1 MKTYRLI
8 TMLLAIAAA
17 VPTVVAAQEE
27 TRERERQEAIRRVQ
41 EAQQRLQAA
50 LTELQKQRYQS
61 QDANAALREAV
72 EAARAAQ
79 RNLRVDELSDLYG
92 RLNITVTPGENVG
105 RVLYVGE
112 GRPKMGVILQS
123 SGRGSRTDSI
133 GVVLQG
139 VTPGGPADEAG
150 LEAGDI
156 IVRANGQVVARV
168 NRGDDAP
175 DDKLV
180 RVIEGL
186 EEGDTLA
193 VTYRRGDRTGTAN
206 VVVRVMEPRN
216 YAFSFSG
223 DSLLRGRLL
232 EEFEA
237 PNIEFHAPEL
247 FREPRELAFEPSVLT
262 WSLGRGWMNME
273 LAELDPDLGGYF
285 GTTEGLL
292 VVRPPRDEGT
302 QFKSGDVILKIG
314 DRVPTSPSHALRIM
328 RAYEPGETMSIEIM
342 RNRQRQTIQ
351 VPVPER
357 DRGFFW
363 EGERR

>member
-1 MKTYRLI
+1 MKMHRLLTI
-8 TMLLAIAAA
+8 LLAVAVAA
-17 VPTVVAAQEE
+17 PSVVMAQEE
-27 TRERERQEAIRRVQ
+27 TRERERQEAMRRVQ
-41 EAQQRLQAA
+41 EAQHRLQAA
-50 LTELQKQRYQS
+50 LENLQKSRS
-61 QDANAALREAV
+61 DEANAALREAI
-72 EAARAAQ
+72 EAVRMAQ
-79 RNLRVDELSDLYG
+79 RNMRVDELSDLYG
-92 RLNITVTPGENVG
+92 RLNITVTPGDNVG

-123 SGRGSRTDSI
+123 SGGGSRTDSI

-150 LEAGDI
+150 LKAGDI

-168 NRGDDAP
+168 NRQDGAP

-180 RVIEGL
+180 KIIEGL
-186 EEGDTLA
+186 EEGDTLV
-193 VTYRRGDRTGTAN
+193 VTYRRGDRTSTAN
-206 VVVRVMEPRN
+206 VAVRVMEPLS
-216 YAFSFSG
+216 YAFSYRG
-223 DSLLRGRLL
+223 DSLLRGQLL
-232 EEFEA
+232 EEFAA

-247 FREPRELAFEPSVLT
+247 VREPRELAFEPSVLA

-273 LAELDPDLGGYF
+273 LAELDPDLGSYF

-314 DRVPTSPSHALRIM
+314 DRVPTSPSHAMRIM

-351 VPVPER
+351 VAVPER

-363 EGERR
+363 EGRR

>member
-1 MKTYRLI
+1 MKAYRLI
-8 TMLLAIAAA
+8 AMVVAIGVA
-17 VPTVVAAQEE
+17 VPTIVSAQEE
-27 TRERERQEAIRRVQ
+27 TRERERQEAVRRVQ

-50 LTELQKQRYQS
+50 LAELQKQHFQS
-61 QDANAALREAV
+61 QDANAALREVLEAV
-72 EAARAAQ
+72 REAQ
-79 RNLRVDELSDLYG
+79 RSLRVDQLSDLYG
-92 RLNITVTPGENVG
+92 RLNITVNPGDNVG

-168 NRGDDAP
+168 NRQDDAP

-180 RVIEGL
+180 KIIDGL
-186 EEGDTLA
+186 EEGDTLV

-206 VVVRVMEPRN
+206 VAVRVMDPLS
-216 YAFSFSG
+216 YTFSFSG
-223 DSLLRGRLL
+223 DSLARGRLL
-232 EEFEA
+232 EGYAA
-237 PNIEFHAPEL
+237 PNVEFHAPKIVG
-247 FREPRELAFEPSVLT
+247 EPRGLAFEPSVLA
-262 WSLGRGWMNME
+262 WSLGRGWMDME
-273 LAELDPDLGGYF
+273 LAELDPDLGSYF
-285 GTTEGLL
+285 GTTTGLL
-292 VVRPPRDEGT
+292 VVRPPRDEDT

-314 DRVPTSPSHALRIM
+314 DRVPTSPSHAMRIM
-328 RAYEPGETMSIEIM
+328 RAYEPGETMTIEIM

-351 VPVPER
+351 VTVPER